1 MEIQDRNSLLA
12 TMFGLKTDVNSML
25 ASTQD
30 GFADILKSQQQ
41 ENTSSAEKSV
51 ELKVERNFKD
61 KDAVKQKEEVF
72 VKKEVKKE
80 HKKATESRGDES
92 SSNQNVDNKSSDA
105 TVKEDKTSSS
115 NEVKQ
120 KEDAV
125 EEVET
130 EVNKESQSAEIISGE
145 VENVESEEL
154 SLDDIVMTPVIG
166 VLPVMDVVDNNLQ
179 PVVAEDV
186 ATIVENLPIVD
197 TEIKT
202 GVVIEENKVDD
213 KIARTDA
220 VTAVVENDV
229 KLLTEEDA
237 LLVEQAKMLDEKIG
251 ADKKLKVEVV
261 VKEAK
266 FADAVTKDIIQNR
279 FEIDSLFQSV
289 DVDAVVSED
298 NVDVLSADVETI
310 TQVEK
315 PLVTPSFDNTKTV
328 AFVDAATSKDTVVK
342 AVASDA
348 NILSVSGK
356 EVVFENANIS
366 KSEVFAKLN
375 ETTSRE
381 AFKGV
386 GKEVVEQ
393 IKVNITKSAVKGID
407 TIDIQ
412 LKPEDLGKIQI
423 KMHIAKDGK
432 LHADIISSRPE
443 TMDMLQKDVSSLA
456 KAFSDAGYD
465 TDSRSFSFSFQNE
478 NQARE
483 QQKDDTGLLKFIGDT
498 LEQEAES
505 MAGNDNLGYDPILGL
520 NIRV

>member
-12 TMFGLKTDVNSML
+12 TMFGLKADVNSML

-41 ENTSSAEKSV
+41 ESVSNAEKPV
-51 ELKVERNFKD
+51 ELKVERSFKD
-61 KDAVKQKEEVF
+61 KTAIKQKEELPAQKES
-72 VKKEVKKE
+72 KKEDKKT
-80 HKKATESRGDES
+80 AESKDDS
-92 SSNQNVDNKSSDA
+92 SSSSQNINDKDNNTTA
-105 TVKEDKTSSS
+105 KEDKTSSA

-120 KEDAV
+120 KDEAASGAQNKEG
-125 EEVET
+125 EEVKSSEEVGNET
-130 EVNKESQSAEIISGE
+130 EV
-145 VENVESEEL
+145 VEGEEL
-154 SLDDIVMTPVIG
+154 SLDDVVIAPVAIN
-166 VLPVMDVVDNNLQ
+166 LPVVEVVDDVQAVVTEDVV
-179 PVVAEDV
+179 AM
-186 ATIVENLPIVD
+186 
-197 TEIKT
+197 
-202 GVVIEENKVDD
+202 VDD
-213 KIARTDA
+213 SPKIEVEATEMFVEERVADEKLVKADA
-220 VTAVVENDV
+220 VKAKVENDV
-229 KLLTEEDA
+229 QLLTEEDA

-251 ADKKLKVEVV
+251 TDKRIKIEVD

-266 FADAVTKDIIQNR
+266 IADAVTKDIIQNR
-279 FEIDSLFQSV
+279 FEVDSLFQSV
-289 DVDAVVSED
+289 DVDAVMSED
-298 NVDVLSADVETI
+298 NIDVLPTDVETVS
-310 TQVEK
+310 QGEK
-315 PLVTPSFDNTKTV
+315 TLINASLDNNKAV
-328 AFVDAATSKDTVVK
+328 AFVETTASKDAVVK

-348 NILSVSGK
+348 NDLSVSGK

-366 KSEVFAKLN
+366 KSETFAKLN
-375 ETTSRE
+375 ETASRD
-381 AFKGV
+381 AFKGM

-483 QQKDDTGLLKFIGDT
+483 QQKDDSGLLKFIGDT